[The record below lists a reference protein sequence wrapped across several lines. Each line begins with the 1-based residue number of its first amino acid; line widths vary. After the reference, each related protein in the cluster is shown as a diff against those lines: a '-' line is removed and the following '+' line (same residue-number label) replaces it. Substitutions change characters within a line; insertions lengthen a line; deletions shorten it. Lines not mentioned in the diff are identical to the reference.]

1 MQLATQQVQAAQ
13 SHGLV
18 YIWRVEYLNGKSY
31 EQFDKDGN
39 ERSLAEDADLVCKSG
54 DDPYFNTPAFTG
66 VKRAAWIPVVDGLSE
81 YYADLQVGQDLVI
94 FRRIYC
100 GLTQATC
107 GGEGEGEGYSY
118 KVYVLGSRAMRP
130 EGPIEKSTYI
140 CPPIPDI
147 LVKSTGETIV
157 FAGTSATSTNPNF
170 VNPYEAMVKEYGS
183 SLGCNSG
190 LFRLRGH

>member
-1 MQLATQQVQAAQ
+1 MQLVNQQVQAAKD
-13 SHGLV
+13 HGLV
-18 YIWRVEYLNGKSY
+18 YIWHVEYLNGKSY
-31 EQFDKDGN
+31 EQFDKEGN

-66 VKRAAWIPVVDGLSE
+66 VKRASWIPVVDGLSE
-81 YYADLQVGQDLVI
+81 YYADLQEGQDLVI

-100 GLTQATC
+100 GLTQATY
-107 GGEGEGEGYSY
+107 EGEGYSY

-140 CPPIPDI
+140 CPPIPGI
-147 LVKSTGETIV
+147 VVKSTGETIV
-157 FAGTSATSTNPNF
+157 FSGTSATSTDPNF

-183 SLGCNSG
+183 SLGRNSG